1 MSKYELKDAIDEH
14 MPHIDEIL
22 QESKVAIFDRFM
34 RAASIFVDVAI
45 TDSSFGSKEELLKS
59 EAFLKGIIPLVNDW
73 YWEKYG
79 ELAKK
84 KIQRI

>member
-14 MPHIDEIL
+14 MSFIDEIL
-22 QESKVAIFDRFM
+22 QESKVPIFDRFM

-59 EAFLKGIIPLVNDW
+59 KAFFEGIIPLVNDW
-73 YWEKYG
+73 Y
-79 ELAKK
+79 
-84 KIQRI
+84 